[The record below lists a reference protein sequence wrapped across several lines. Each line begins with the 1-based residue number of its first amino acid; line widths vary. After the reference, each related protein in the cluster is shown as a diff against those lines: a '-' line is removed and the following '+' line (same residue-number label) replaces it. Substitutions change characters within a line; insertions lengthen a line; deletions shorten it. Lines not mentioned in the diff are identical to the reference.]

1 MSAKRKRV
9 VVTGLGILSAIG
21 KNRHEFAESL
31 LTGVGG
37 IKSSE
42 TYNRYFDNCY
52 ASEIEDDFDY
62 SKHIAPDILAGLD
75 LVALWS
81 YRVGREALEDAG
93 LFENHELLREA
104 GAMVG
109 VSSAGTEAFLPVLL
123 NSGEP
128 VSAPKVRV
136 SGSYSSAGPAVAALF
151 GLGGGYEVIATACTA
166 SPNGIGLAYDAIQ
179 NDKNKIVLGVGAEPL
194 YMPTF
199 AGFKVLDAMADG
211 PCSPFSGEPGMSV
224 GEGAGAII
232 LEEYEHARARG
243 ATIYCEI
250 LGYATS
256 CDAYHETSPD
266 PKGDG
271 AALVMSL
278 ALRNS
283 GVAAS
288 SIEYVNAHGT
298 GTEANDKA
306 ESAAIRK
313 VFAEREDVPVSS
325 TKSFIGHN
333 ISSAGIMELI
343 ACMVTLPKQ
352 KIPPTLNFSEARPY
366 VGDLNVVANAPDD
379 REVNLFMKNNYAF
392 GGNNCCIVAALK
404 PESVPLAPASR
415 RRVVITGLGS
425 LSSLGIG
432 PEAFFE
438 GLAGGRSP
446 SQEVELQ
453 VLTDHQNEN
462 GAPAATAI
470 GGEVSPAV
478 GAPAAT
484 AISWMARNAGVREI
498 LERLPLDAA
507 GRLKLRAHQVESFS
521 PRKHLRTVDVRK
533 LQPVS
538 IFALVAFQQAL
549 KDAGL
554 KISKSNREELGM
566 ILGLSRGPQTAIDNY
581 FSSLNPDPANARIS
595 EFSKALYNSV
605 ASQCS
610 ITQGVRGYNTTLA
623 TGYSSALGAVAQA
636 YEVVASGMQN
646 YMIAGGADESAYGFS
661 LMIHAQNNFL
671 NYGLG
676 DQDFRVYG
684 EDARGFHI
692 GEGAGL
698 FLLEA
703 PESAAERDAKIY
715 GEILGYGRACETA
728 FLFSEFGGAANGSG
742 SANKTSAAAETSA
755 TSTRVSGPGA
765 MARAIQQALE
775 EAHIAPADL
784 DLIVGSSWGTR
795 EADRRELE
803 GLASG
808 LGAAAAKIPLT
819 NLNGYFGFV
828 EAAGAGLNLMG
839 ALGCMESGT
848 IPPIA
853 FAPEIHKDYAGRFDF
868 VLGEA
873 RSDRKIQ
880 RVLVT
885 GASEGGNCYAVIV
898 GAPDAVA

>member
-1 MSAKRKRV
+1 MNAKRKRV
-9 VVTGLGILSAIG
+9 VVTGLGVLSAIG
-21 KNRHEFAESL
+21 KNRAEFAESL
-31 LTGVGG
+31 LAGVGG

-42 TYNRYFDNCY
+42 MYNRYFENCY
-52 ASEIEDDFDY
+52 ASELVDDYDY
-62 SKHIAPDILAGLD
+62 AAHIAPDVLEGLD

-81 YRVGREALEDAG
+81 YRVGREALEDSG
-93 LFENHELLREA
+93 LFGNAEYLREA
-104 GAMVG
+104 GAMIG

-123 NSGEP
+123 NNDDA
-128 VSAPKVRV
+128 VSDAKVRV
-136 SGSYSSAGPAVAALF
+136 AGSYSSAGPGVAALF

-166 SPNGIGLAYDAIQ
+166 SPNGIGLAFDAIQ
-179 NDKNKIVLGVGAEPL
+179 NDKNKIVLSVGAEPL

-199 AGFKVLDAMADG
+199 AGFKVLDAMSDG
-211 PCSPFSGEPGMSV
+211 PCSPFSGTPGMSV
-224 GEGAGAII
+224 GEGAGAIV

-243 ATIYCEI
+243 ATIYAEI

-271 AALVMSL
+271 AALVMSF
-278 ALRNS
+278 ALRNA
-283 GVAAS
+283 GLEAR

-313 VFAEREDVPVSS
+313 VFAERTDVPVSS

-343 ACMVTLPKQ
+343 ACMVTLPKK
-352 KIPPTLNFSEARPY
+352 KIPATLNFTEARPY
-366 VGDLNVVANAPDD
+366 VGDLNVVANTPGDGS
-379 REVNLFMKNNYAF
+379 VNLFMKNNYAF
-392 GGNNCCIVAALK
+392 GGNNCCIIAALE
-404 PESVPLAPASR
+404 PESVPTPPATA

-425 LSSLGIG
+425 LTSLGIG
-432 PEAFFE
+432 ADAFF
-438 GLAGGRSP
+438 AGIEAGRSP
-446 SQEVELQ
+446 SQEVDLQ
-453 VLTDHQNEN
+453 VIARAD
-462 GAPAATAI
+462 AAAD
-470 GGEVSPAV
+470 GEQSPV
-478 GAPAAT
+478 F
-484 AISWMARNAGVREI
+484 WMSRNPGVRKI
-498 LERLPLDAA
+498 LERLPLDAG
-507 GRLKLRAHQVESFS
+507 GRLRLRTHQVEEFS

-554 KISKSNREELGM
+554 KISKANREELGM

-581 FSSLNPDPANARIS
+581 FSSLSPDPANARIS

-623 TGYSSALGAVAQA
+623 TGYSSALGAIAQA
-636 YEVVASGMQN
+636 YEVVRTGMQN
-646 YMIAGGADESAYGFS
+646 YMIAGAADESAYGFS

-671 NYGLG
+671 NYGLA

-684 EDARGFHI
+684 EDSRGFHI

-698 FLLEA
+698 FLLET
-703 PESAAERDAKIY
+703 PESAVARDARIY
-715 GEILGYGRACETA
+715 GEVLGYGRACETTL
-728 FLFSEFGGAANGSG
+728 LFSKHAPVGDGPGVSG
-742 SANKTSAAAETSA
+742 SQ
-755 TSTRVSGPGA
+755 A
-765 MARAIQQALE
+765 MARAIRAALT
-775 EAHIAPADL
+775 EADLAPEDL
-784 DLIVGSSWGTR
+784 DLIVGSSWGTA

-803 GLASG
+803 GIAEA
-808 LGAAAAKIPLT
+808 LGDAAAGIPLT

-839 ALGCMESGT
+839 ALRSMHSGT
-848 IPPIA
+848 IAPIA
-853 FAPEIHKDYAGRFDF
+853 FAPTIHGEFAGRFDF
-868 VLGEA
+868 VLAESRRA
-873 RSDRKIQ
+873 QKI
-880 RVLVT
+880 RRALVT

-898 GAPDAVA
+898 GAGDSV